1 MDLLDSSRLQRD
13 LEGLLLSLDSM
24 SSQVIWLNTLFL
36 WLESKGLV
44 LRVM

>member
-24 SSQVIWLNTLFL
+24 SSQVIWLNRLFL